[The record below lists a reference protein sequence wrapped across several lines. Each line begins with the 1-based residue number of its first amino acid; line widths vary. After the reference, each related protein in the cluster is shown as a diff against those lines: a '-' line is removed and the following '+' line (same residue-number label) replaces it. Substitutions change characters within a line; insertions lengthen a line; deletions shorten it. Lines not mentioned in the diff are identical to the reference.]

1 MRKPCLQLSV
11 DFSVWRA
18 VTVSKSFEDT
28 RQFFS
33 VLVYI
38 YYQLDYIALQGV
50 FEARNLVLV
59 SKHLP

>member
-18 VTVSKSFEDT
+18 VTVSKSFD

-59 SKHLP
+59 